1 MLSLYPCSLV
11 LAVRSRWVRRGGV
24 EKAYAWLEISWLPI
38 LAGHSPSQSC
48 AAEAGTRWWEPIATF
63 SGILLEMGDGGRIYA
78 TEFGKCY
85 KFGLPFLF
93 CFFFFF
99 FPFVVIKLLPAHYW
113 LIQYLS
119 SPNLTILMQ
128 RKSQAR
134 EKKLLSLSTKSFPQ
148 TLGLLPQ
155 TLRQDSKSV

>member
-1 MLSLYPCSLV
+1 MHVLSLYPRSLV
-11 LAVRSRWVRRGGV
+11 LAMRSRWARWSGV
-24 EKAYAWLEISWLPI
+24 EEAYAWLEISWLPI

-48 AAEAGTRWWEPIATF
+48 AAEAGTTRRWEPIATF

-85 KFGLPFLF
+85 KSGLPFLF
-93 CFFFFF
+93 FSFF
-99 FPFVVIKLLPAHYW
+99 VIKLLPAHYW

-119 SPNLTILMQ
+119 SPNLTTLIQ
-128 RKSQAR
+128 RESQTR
-134 EKKLLSLSTKSFPQ
+134 EKKLLSPSTKSFPQ

-155 TLRQDSKSV
+155 TLRQDSKSI